1 MKRRRDRKH
10 GFHLQ
15 INEDMEVSHQR
26 SYVASNV
33 EEIHCKFKL
42 TLRNPMYL

>member
-1 MKRRRDRKH
+1 MKRRRDRKQ

>member
-42 TLRNPMYL
+42 TLTNPM